1 MIGKVIGIGIILWV
15 LSQRKSSQTA
25 VHRPAGEQLPD
36 DVVKVEDTTEIEEI
50 EDPEPDGPT
59 HSINP
64 GYINPVDRPVIPTIE
79 RRPVLLETTTTGL
92 CGLDWRTRALLRRKK
107 RI

>member
-25 VHRPAGEQLPD
+25 VQRPAGEQLPD

-50 EDPEPDGPT
+50 ENPEPDGPT
-59 HSINP
+59 HIIKP
-64 GYINPVDRPVIPTIE
+64 GYINPVVRPVIPSLNRQPIE
-79 RRPVLLETTTTGL
+79 LSKMTGL